1 MSTPFPSQQT
11 EVREAMCR
19 VGRSLFE
26 RRLVHS
32 TAGNISVRLPQGQ
45 GFLIT
50 PTDACLGFLE
60 PARLA
65 WVDLQGQQV
74 AGDRASKTLSLHRRI
89 YDAAPEAGCVL
100 HTHSTHLVALTLA
113 GVWREDAI
121 LPPLTAYQ
129 VMKVGRIPLMP
140 YLRPGDP
147 AMADRLQA
155 LAEAAA
161 RAGAPIRGVMH
172 ERLGPTVWAADPMQ
186 AMALLD
192 ELEETARLWLMTQPR
207 PEPLTEA
214 QLAELTQAFGSRW

>member
-1 MSTPFPSQQT
+1 MT
-11 EVREAMCR
+11 EIRSDVTALREAMCR

-32 TAGNISVRLPQGQ
+32 TAGNLSVRLPDGQ

-60 PARLA
+60 PDRLA
-65 WVDLQGQQV
+65 WVDLQGHQRS
-74 AGDRASKTLSLHRRI
+74 GDRASKTLLLHRRI
-89 YDAAPEAGCVL
+89 YDAAPQAGCVL

-113 GVWREDAI
+113 GVWRQDAI

-129 VMKVGRIPLMP
+129 VMKLGRIPLMP

-147 AMADRLQA
+147 AMADRLQV
-155 LAEAAA
+155 LVETA
-161 RAGAPIRGVMH
+161 RREGRPLRGVMH
-172 ERLGPTVWAADPMQ
+172 ERLGPTVWADDPMQ

-192 ELEETARLWLMTQPR
+192 ELEETARLWLLAQPR
-207 PEPLTEA
+207 PAPLTDA
-214 QLAELTQAFGSRW
+214 QIDELAQAFGACW